1 MQARAVGRQIER
13 AGRARDECDRS
24 EEDRPRPPE
33 AETIEERVAKATGA
47 LIAGRTLGA
56 VLGEAK

>member
-1 MQARAVGRQIER
+1 VIE
-13 AGRARDECDRS
+13 AKKIGLA
-24 EEDRPRPPE
+24 PPE